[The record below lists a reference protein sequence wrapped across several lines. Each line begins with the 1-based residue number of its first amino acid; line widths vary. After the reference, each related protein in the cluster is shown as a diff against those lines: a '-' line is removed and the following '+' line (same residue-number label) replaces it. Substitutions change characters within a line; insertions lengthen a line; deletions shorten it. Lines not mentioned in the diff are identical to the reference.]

1 MPKHLRCFSR
11 FRESVLKEGVW
22 VLCRLSLAESGQQA
36 LGLSEEL
43 ERVRAV
49 FEEEELARENFHA
62 EREQNKRRIEAL
74 ERAVATEHKEVDRMK
89 TRIEGV
95 QKENRAPQ
103 PTPAAALFISHRER
117 FSFFIV
123 VIPC

>member
-1 MPKHLRCFSR
+1 M
-11 FRESVLKEGVW
+11 
-22 VLCRLSLAESGQQA
+22 LCRLSLAESGQQA

-74 ERAVATEHKEVDRMK
+74 ERAVATEHKEVERMK

-95 QKENRAPQ
+95 QKENRALPLL
-103 PTPAAALFISHRER
+103 TPAAALFISHRE
-117 FSFFIV
+117 
-123 VIPC
+123 

>member
-1 MPKHLRCFSR
+1 MTLSTNDAEDVPGAGR
-11 FRESVLKEGVW
+11 
-22 VLCRLSLAESGQQA
+22 RLSLAESGQQA

-95 QKENRAPQ
+95 QKENRAP
-103 PTPAAALFISHRER
+103 PHSTLSTALFISHRE
-117 FSFFIV
+117 
-123 VIPC
+123 

>member
-1 MPKHLRCFSR
+1 MMLSTNDAEDVP
-11 FRESVLKEGVW
+11 GAG
-22 VLCRLSLAESGQQA
+22 CRLSLAESGQQA

-74 ERAVATEHKEVDRMK
+74 ERAVATEHKEVERMK

-95 QKENRAPQ
+95 QKENRALPHST
-103 PTPAAALFISHRER
+103 PTAALFYLPSRKI
-117 FSFFIV
+117 FVFIV
-123 VIPC
+123 VIPCC